1 MAPQVVGVR
10 LLLLRTLQRQVRCL
24 GTRLQ
29 PRRLICHLV
38 ASRLHLRAPPV
49 SAPHPVLYHP
59 PPFSPLPLYLVQ
71 LVVDKRLGLAG
82 TDDVGHL
89 VHRRIILSQLVIQV
103 ATRHACRHDQERD
116 EQARARKGHDRN
128 DNPQIGSDR
137 HFFFRGGFGPRE
149 SKHALQG
156 GLLPAMP
163 RRALLAACLVAVMV
177 AAGGVRGEEGS
188 VDSAEPTDPP
198 PVAQMTLMMTDGSG
212 AQTPVEVTVLPDEDA
227 AAAAVRFCFSKGL
240 TAPQQVLDIVGYLKG
255 ALEGKGHEPDNIE
268 LLRTAGA
275 YSRRAAES
283 AKEESYADA
292 AAGTHPPRCLPSC
305 NAVSIV
311 AHACWDD

>member
-1 MAPQVVGVR
+1 
-10 LLLLRTLQRQVRCL
+10 
-24 GTRLQ
+24 
-29 PRRLICHLV
+29 
-38 ASRLHLRAPPV
+38 
-49 SAPHPVLYHP
+49 
-59 PPFSPLPLYLVQ
+59 
-71 LVVDKRLGLAG
+71 
-82 TDDVGHL
+82 
-89 VHRRIILSQLVIQV
+89 
-103 ATRHACRHDQERD
+103 
-116 EQARARKGHDRN
+116 
-128 DNPQIGSDR
+128 
-137 HFFFRGGFGPRE
+137 
-149 SKHALQG
+149 
-156 GLLPAMP
+156 MP
-163 RRALLAACLVAVMV
+163 RRALLTACLVAVMV

-188 VDSAEPTDPP
+188 VEAAEPTDPP

-212 AQTPVEVTVLPDEDA
+212 AQTPVEVTVMPDEDA

-311 AHACWDD
+311 AYACWDD